1 MKEGGLCP
9 LFFSF
14 KRIPER
20 ILYFVSSGNTICC
33 DLYQF
38 GRGDRRMNQDTQEV
52 QTQTWEESHP
62 WLSQLTDK
70 DDDDTLGEVIRYT
83 LDELRLA

>member
-1 MKEGGLCP
+1 
-9 LFFSF
+9 
-14 KRIPER
+14 
-20 ILYFVSSGNTICC
+20 
-33 DLYQF
+33 
-38 GRGDRRMNQDTQEV
+38 MNQDTQEV